1 MSGPST
7 ASVPRRRMSIV
18 TRTVLLT
25 SAIAAIAVLVAGLVS
40 YPLVRSAAES
50 QTRADL
56 ANLADLT
63 ATALDQGRAG
73 EADEGR
79 SPLPRGLIE
88 ALEAKQITGYLV
100 SPGGQVPPGIPSR
113 VVADILE
120 GDDASAEG
128 GTPGEPLLIEGR
140 PLASGAGVVLVQPF
154 TVVGVESVD
163 AIRRI
168 ALSLL
173 LGLLIAVPIG
183 FWAARRLTR
192 PLGAARDAANEMAAG
207 SRDVTLTPEGPA
219 EIADIAESLNRLNSA
234 LVVSEG
240 RQREFLLSVSHEL
253 RTPLTAVKGYAE
265 AMSDGMIDGD
275 DVARAGE
282 TVAAEAARLDR
293 LVTDLL
299 DLARLG
305 AVDFRVTPV
314 DVDLTELGEDAG
326 AVWELRA
333 RAEDVDVRTE
343 LPDGPLVVR
352 TDPMRVR
359 QIIDNLA
366 ENALRVSPPGT
377 TIVLA
382 IRRAPGVGRVEAERR
397 EDDRVDVVEVEVRDS
412 GPGLT
417 EQDTAVAFEP
427 GVLHERYRG
436 VRPVGTG
443 LGLALV
449 ARLAASL
456 GGSAQAG
463 QAAEGG
469 ARFTVRLPMAG
480 VGSPHGERGH
490 TP

>member
-1 MSGPST
+1 MTQEAVEHNSSSGG
-7 ASVPRRRMSIV
+7 RMSIV

-25 SAIAAIAVLVAGLVS
+25 AAIAAIAVLVAGLVS
-40 YPLVRSAAES
+40 YPLTRSAVEG
-50 QTRADL
+50 QTRKDL

-63 ATALDQGRAG
+63 ATALDQ
-73 EADEGR
+73 R
-79 SPLPRGLIE
+79 SDGGHGGTPLPRGLIE

-100 SPGGQVPPGIPSR
+100 ASAQQTPPGVTPEQVTALLAGQDLST
-113 VVADILE
+113 E
-120 GDDASAEG
+120 GT
-128 GTPGEPLLIEGR
+128 TPQGPVLVEGR
-140 PLASGAGVVLVQPF
+140 PLQSGGAVILEQPF
-154 TVVGVESVD
+154 AVVGVEAVD
-163 AIRRI
+163 AIKRI
-168 ALSLL
+168 ALALV

-183 FWAARRLTR
+183 YWAARRLTR
-192 PLGAARDAANEMAAG
+192 PLRAARDAANQMTAG
-207 SRDVTLTPEGPA
+207 SRDVTLRPEGPA
-219 EIADIAESLNRLNSA
+219 EIADIAESLNRLNTA

-265 AMSDGMIDGD
+265 ALSDGVIEGE
-275 DVARAGE
+275 DVPRTGA

-305 AVDFRVTPV
+305 AVDFRVSPV
-314 DVDLTELGEDAG
+314 DVDLTELGTEAG
-326 AVWELRA
+326 EVWRLRA
-333 RAEDVDVRTE
+333 QGEEVTVTTE
-343 LPDGPLVVR
+343 VPETPLVVS

-366 ENALRVSPPGT
+366 ENALRVSPPGS

-382 IRRAPGVGRVEAERR
+382 IRGDGPEAI
-397 EDDRVDVVEVEVRDS
+397 VEVRDS

-417 EQDTAVAFEP
+417 DDDLSVAFEP

-449 ARLAASL
+449 GRLATGL
-456 GGSAQAG
+456 GGRAEVGRAP
-463 QAAEGG
+463 EGG
-469 ARFTVRLPMAG
+469 ACFTVRLPATG
-480 VGSPHGERGH
+480 VSSSHD
-490 TP
+490 